1 MGFVLRWHCASA
13 TRDNRLQSRADMSGS
28 GLPTSSARY
37 FARSGIPGSLGF
49 EWLSYQI
56 RYRLSID
63 DDWPALKPHI
73 DLLPSS
79 PNRCLDSGLLRC
91 KGIRYVELRLG
102 HAKRIMFLDGELR
115 REPAIS

>member
-13 TRDNRLQSRADMSGS
+13 TRDNRLRSLADMSGS
-28 GLPTSSARY
+28 GLPTSSARC

-49 EWLSYQI
+49 EWPSFQI
-56 RYRLSID
+56 RYGLSID
-63 DDWPALKPHI
+63 DI

-79 PNRCLDSGLLRC
+79 LNRCLDSGLLRC
-91 KGIRYVELRLG
+91 KGIRYVELRLR